1 MRTGGH
7 QRAQVRSSFSRA
19 SGRYDSAAALQKRVC
34 ERLLAGIFPTD
45 ARYVLD
51 LGCGT
56 GFASDRLARLFPS
69 ARLLAADFAI
79 GMLAAHAASRD
90 GVRVCADAH
99 ALPLQSHCVHQ
110 VFSSLM
116 LQWCDPHRVLAEC
129 RRVLAPGGRIA
140 CATLLDGTLAE
151 IGTAFAG
158 IDRHRHVVPFPA
170 EDELRGAFIAAGFA
184 DLSMECADDIAY
196 FADARS
202 LLQANRDIGASRV
215 PEGARR
221 GLLGRSA
228 LAEVLTRLERM
239 RTARG
244 LPLTYRVAWVHARV
258 ADGE

>member
-1 MRTGGH
+1 MKAGSH
-7 QRAQVRSSFSRA
+7 QRAQVRSAFSRA

-34 ERLLAGIFPTD
+34 ERLLAGMFPAD
-45 ARYVLD
+45 ARCVLD

-56 GFASDRLARLFPS
+56 GFASGGLTRLFPS

-79 GMLAAHAASRD
+79 GMLAAHAAGRD
-90 GVRVCADAH
+90 AVHVCADAH
-99 ALPLQSHCVHQ
+99 ALPFAAGSIDR

-116 LQWCDPHRVLAEC
+116 LQWCDPPQVLAEC

-140 CATLLDGTLAE
+140 CATVLDGTLAE
-151 IGTAFAG
+151 IGAAFAG
-158 IDRHRHVVPFPA
+158 IDSHRHVVSFPRA
-170 EDELRGAFIAAGFA
+170 DELHAAVMGAGFV
-184 DLSMECADDIAY
+184 DVSMECGDEVAY

-215 PEGARR
+215 PQGARR

-228 LAEVLTRLERM
+228 LAEVLSRLERT